1 MDGGQAIDEGA
12 GMSASGQRAK
22 ARQEPQKAPN
32 QSKYAREFGELATA
46 FSSGELL
53 TFNSRR
59 GGGCADL
66 P

>member
-1 MDGGQAIDEGA
+1 VDGAQAIDEGT
-12 GMSASGQRAK
+12 GMSASGQREN
-22 ARQEPQKAPN
+22 ARQEPQKAPS
-32 QSKYAREFGELATA
+32 QSKYARKFGEVAAA
-46 FSSGELL
+46 FSSGEFL